1 MKKLLEIKH
10 LYKSFDKLDILKDIN
25 LDVNEGDVVVIIGP
39 SGSGKS
45 TLLRCINKLET
56 LTKGNVLL
64 DGKNIDDSLEFH
76 KKIGMVFQSFNLF
89 ENLTVLDNITLA
101 PIKTKT
107 LSEIDAVKRAK
118 ELLKMINLESKI
130 NEYPRSLSGGEKQ
143 RVAIVR
149 SLIMSPEIMLF
160 DEPTSALDPEMIGE
174 VLSLM
179 KTLSSNMTMVIVTHE
194 LDFAKEIA
202 NRVIFMDD
210 GMIVEEGTVDDIFNH
225 SKSKRLKDFLSKIA
239 WVYRYLL
246 QKPIERGNY
255 EKN

>member
-56 LTKGNVLL
+56 LTKGNILL

>member
-56 LTKGNVLL
+56 LTKGNILL

-194 LDFAKEIA
+194 FDFAKEIA
-202 NRVIFMDD
+202 NRVIFMDG

-239 WVYRYLL
+239 
-246 QKPIERGNY
+246 
-255 EKN
+255 

>member
-1 MKKLLEIKH
+1 MQLKAEYINFKYKK
-10 LYKSFDKLDILKDIN
+10 DKYILKDIN

-56 LTKGNVLL
+56 LTKGNILL

-202 NRVIFMDD
+202 NRVIFMDG

-239 WVYRYLL
+239 
-246 QKPIERGNY
+246 
-255 EKN
+255 

>member
-56 LTKGNVLL
+56 LTKGNILL

-107 LSEIDAVKRAK
+107 LSEIDAVRRAK

-202 NRVIFMDD
+202 NRVIFMDG

-239 WVYRYLL
+239 
-246 QKPIERGNY
+246 
-255 EKN
+255 

>member
-64 DGKNIDDSLEFH
+64 DGKTIDDSLEFH

-202 NRVIFMDD
+202 NRVIFMDG

-239 WVYRYLL
+239 
-246 QKPIERGNY
+246 
-255 EKN
+255 

>member
-56 LTKGNVLL
+56 LTKGNILL

-160 DEPTSALDPEMIGE
+160 DEPTSALDPEMVGE

-239 WVYRYLL
+239 
-246 QKPIERGNY
+246 
-255 EKN
+255 

>member
-56 LTKGNVLL
+56 LTKGSVLL

-179 KTLSSNMTMVIVTHE
+179 KILSSNMTMVIVTHE

-202 NRVIFMDD
+202 NRVIFMDG

-239 WVYRYLL
+239 
-246 QKPIERGNY
+246 
-255 EKN
+255 

>member
-45 TLLRCINKLET
+45 TLLRCINKLEK
-56 LTKGNVLL
+56 LTKGNILL

-202 NRVIFMDD
+202 NRVIFMDG

-239 WVYRYLL
+239 
-246 QKPIERGNY
+246 
-255 EKN
+255 

>member
-56 LTKGNVLL
+56 LTKGNILL

-118 ELLKMINLESKI
+118 ELLKMINLESKK

-202 NRVIFMDD
+202 NRVIFMDG

-239 WVYRYLL
+239 
-246 QKPIERGNY
+246 
-255 EKN
+255 

>member
-56 LTKGNVLL
+56 LTKGNILL

-89 ENLTVLDNITLA
+89 ENLTVLDNIILA

-239 WVYRYLL
+239 
-246 QKPIERGNY
+246 
-255 EKN
+255 

>member
-56 LTKGNVLL
+56 LTKGNILL

-202 NRVIFMDD
+202 NRVIFMDG

-225 SKSKRLKDFLSKIA
+225 SNSKRLKDFLSKIA
-239 WVYRYLL
+239 
-246 QKPIERGNY
+246 
-255 EKN
+255 

>member
-1 MKKLLEIKH
+1 MIVNNIKVEFNGSIILDNVSFKLNTG
-10 LYKSFDKLDILKDIN
+10 DKLGLVGKN
-25 LDVNEGDVVVIIGP
+25 
-39 SGSGKS
+39 GSGKS

-56 LTKGNVLL
+56 LTKGNILL

-194 LDFAKEIA
+194 LEFAKEIA
-202 NRVIFMDD
+202 NRVIFMDG

-239 WVYRYLL
+239 
-246 QKPIERGNY
+246 
-255 EKN
+255 

>member
-56 LTKGNVLL
+56 LTKGNILL

-118 ELLKMINLESKI
+118 ELLNMINLESKI

-239 WVYRYLL
+239 
-246 QKPIERGNY
+246 
-255 EKN
+255 

>member
-56 LTKGNVLL
+56 LTKGSILL

-202 NRVIFMDD
+202 NRVIFMDG

>member
-56 LTKGNVLL
+56 LTKGNILL

-194 LDFAKEIA
+194 LEFAKEIA
-202 NRVIFMDD
+202 NRVIFMDG

-239 WVYRYLL
+239 
-246 QKPIERGNY
+246 
-255 EKN
+255 

>member
-10 LYKSFDKLDILKDIN
+10 LYKSFDKLDILKDI
-25 LDVNEGDVVVIIGP
+25 DVVVIIGP

-56 LTKGNVLL
+56 LTKGNILL

-239 WVYRYLL
+239 
-246 QKPIERGNY
+246 
-255 EKN
+255 

>member
-56 LTKGNVLL
+56 LTKGNILL

-202 NRVIFMDD
+202 NRVIFMDG

-225 SKSKRLKDFLSKIA
+225 SKSKRLKDFLSKID
-239 WVYRYLL
+239 
-246 QKPIERGNY
+246 
-255 EKN
+255 

>member
-56 LTKGNVLL
+56 LTKGNILL

-225 SKSKRLKDFLSKIA
+225 SKSKRLKDFLSKI
-239 WVYRYLL
+239 V
-246 QKPIERGNY
+246 
-255 EKN
+255 

>member
-56 LTKGNVLL
+56 LTKGNILL

-202 NRVIFMDD
+202 NRVIFMDG

-225 SKSKRLKDFLSKIA
+225 SKSKRLKDFLTKIA
-239 WVYRYLL
+239 
-246 QKPIERGNY
+246 
-255 EKN
+255 

>member
-56 LTKGNVLL
+56 LTKGNILL

-118 ELLKMINLESKI
+118 ELLKMINLESKL
-130 NEYPRSLSGGEKQ
+130 NEYPRRLSGGEKQ

-202 NRVIFMDD
+202 NRVIFMDG

>member
-56 LTKGNVLL
+56 LTKGNILL

-101 PIKTKT
+101 PIKTKA

-194 LDFAKEIA
+194 LEFAKEIA
-202 NRVIFMDD
+202 NRVIFMDG

-239 WVYRYLL
+239 
-246 QKPIERGNY
+246 
-255 EKN
+255 

>member
-56 LTKGNVLL
+56 LTKGNILL

-149 SLIMSPEIMLF
+149 SLIISPEIMLF

-239 WVYRYLL
+239 
-246 QKPIERGNY
+246 
-255 EKN
+255 

>member
-10 LYKSFDKLDILKDIN
+10 LYTSFDKLDILKDIN

-56 LTKGNVLL
+56 LTKGNILL

-202 NRVIFMDD
+202 NRVIFMDG

-239 WVYRYLL
+239 
-246 QKPIERGNY
+246 
-255 EKN
+255 

>member
-56 LTKGNVLL
+56 LTKGNILL

-179 KTLSSNMTMVIVTHE
+179 KTLSSNMTMVIVTHG
-194 LDFAKEIA
+194 LALAKVDYSTWFKWAFKVVAVIA
-202 NRVIFMDD
+202 LANIVIL
-210 GMIVEEGTVDDIFNH
+210 TVASLIM
-225 SKSKRLKDFLSKIA
+225 
-239 WVYRYLL
+239 
-246 QKPIERGNY
+246 
-255 EKN
+255 

>member
-101 PIKTKT
+101 PIKTKA

-202 NRVIFMDD
+202 NRVIFMDG

-239 WVYRYLL
+239 
-246 QKPIERGNY
+246 
-255 EKN
+255 

>member
-225 SKSKRLKDFLSKIA
+225 TKSKRLKDFLSKIA
-239 WVYRYLL
+239 
-246 QKPIERGNY
+246 
-255 EKN
+255 

>member
-56 LTKGNVLL
+56 LTKGNILL

-149 SLIMSPEIMLF
+149 SLIMSPEIML
-160 DEPTSALDPEMIGE
+160 
-174 VLSLM
+174 LM
-179 KTLSSNMTMVIVTHE
+179 SQ
-194 LDFAKEIA
+194 
-202 NRVIFMDD
+202 
-210 GMIVEEGTVDDIFNH
+210 
-225 SKSKRLKDFLSKIA
+225 
-239 WVYRYLL
+239 L
-246 QKPIERGNY
+246 QHLILR
-255 EKN
+255 

>member
-56 LTKGNVLL
+56 LTKGSILL

-239 WVYRYLL
+239 
-246 QKPIERGNY
+246 
-255 EKN
+255 

>member
-1 MKKLLEIKH
+1 MILSHLILWLFLSTYYSSNYIFDLTLGLSKLLGVFERKFKNEKLLEIKH

-56 LTKGNVLL
+56 LTKGNILL

-149 SLIMSPEIMLF
+149 SLIMSPEIML
-160 DEPTSALDPEMIGE
+160 
-174 VLSLM
+174 LM
-179 KTLSSNMTMVIVTHE
+179 SQ
-194 LDFAKEIA
+194 
-202 NRVIFMDD
+202 
-210 GMIVEEGTVDDIFNH
+210 
-225 SKSKRLKDFLSKIA
+225 
-239 WVYRYLL
+239 L
-246 QKPIERGNY
+246 QHLILRW
-255 EKN
+255 

>member
-56 LTKGNVLL
+56 LTKGNILL

-202 NRVIFMDD
+202 NRVIFMD
-210 GMIVEEGTVDDIFNH
+210 GGKIVEEGTVDDIFNH

-239 WVYRYLL
+239 
-246 QKPIERGNY
+246 
-255 EKN
+255 

>member
-56 LTKGNVLL
+56 LTKGSVLL

-194 LDFAKEIA
+194 LEFAKEIA
-202 NRVIFMDD
+202 NRVIFMDG

-239 WVYRYLL
+239 
-246 QKPIERGNY
+246 
-255 EKN
+255 

>member
-10 LYKSFDKLDILKDIN
+10 LSKSFDKLDILKDIN

-56 LTKGNVLL
+56 LTKGNILL

-202 NRVIFMDD
+202 NRVIFMDG

-239 WVYRYLL
+239 
-246 QKPIERGNY
+246 
-255 EKN
+255 

>member
-56 LTKGNVLL
+56 LTKGNILL

-194 LDFAKEIA
+194 LDFAKDIA
-202 NRVIFMDD
+202 NRVIFMDG

-239 WVYRYLL
+239 
-246 QKPIERGNY
+246 
-255 EKN
+255 

>member
-25 LDVNEGDVVVIIGP
+25 LDVNDGDVVVIIGP

-56 LTKGNVLL
+56 LTKGNILL

-202 NRVIFMDD
+202 NRVIFMDG

-239 WVYRYLL
+239 
-246 QKPIERGNY
+246 
-255 EKN
+255 

>member
-56 LTKGNVLL
+56 LTKGSVLL

-202 NRVIFMDD
+202 NRVIFMDG

-239 WVYRYLL
+239 
-246 QKPIERGNY
+246 
-255 EKN
+255 

>member
-202 NRVIFMDD
+202 NRVIFMDG

-239 WVYRYLL
+239 
-246 QKPIERGNY
+246 
-255 EKN
+255 

>member
-56 LTKGNVLL
+56 LTKGNILL

-194 LDFAKEIA
+194 LEFAKEIA

-239 WVYRYLL
+239 
-246 QKPIERGNY
+246 
-255 EKN
+255 

>member
-10 LYKSFDKLDILKDIN
+10 LYKSFDKLILKDIN

-56 LTKGNVLL
+56 LTKGNILL

-202 NRVIFMDD
+202 NRVIFMDG

-239 WVYRYLL
+239 
-246 QKPIERGNY
+246 
-255 EKN
+255 